1 MELAGWLGSIMLA
14 VCAAP
19 QAWQSYKQKHADG
32 VHMGLL
38 ILWMLG
44 ELFTLA
50 YLLDKPEFDWP
61 LVCNYST
68 NIILVGIILWYKL
81 YPQRDT

>member
-32 VHMGLL
+32 V
-38 ILWMLG
+38 
-44 ELFTLA
+44 
-50 YLLDKPEFDWP
+50 
-61 LVCNYST
+61 
-68 NIILVGIILWYKL
+68 
-81 YPQRDT
+81 Q